1 MIRVKSQES
10 PITKMGTKEKELKY
24 VLKPVY
30 SGTVAEKEII
40 DFCQS
45 LTQLPR
51 TYIRASLESIIQTMI
66 HYLMLGY
73 KIKFNDLGTFYVTTD
88 SSAVSSV
95 ADAGLSQLK
104 NLYIRFL
111 PNKELAKEVR
121 NAEINLDGIY
131 KIVDH
136 DKKIYEKVK
145 TTSDDNTPKE
155 EENTGDNSST
165 PGGGGG
171 GFAG

>member
-45 LTQLPR
+45 LTQVPR

-73 KIKFNDLGTFYVTTD
+73 KIKFDDLGTFYITAD

-111 PNKELAKEVR
+111 PNKELSEKVR
-121 NAEINLDGIY
+121 TAEINLDGIY

-145 TTSDDNTPKE
+145 TTSGSETPKE
-155 EENTGDNSST
+155 EENTGDDT
-165 PGGGGG
+165 PTGGNGG

>member
-1 MIRVKSQES
+1 MIKVKAQES
-10 PITKMGTKEKELKY
+10 PITKIGTNEKELKY

-73 KIKFNDLGTFYVTTD
+73 KIKFNDLGIFYITAN

-111 PNKELAKEVR
+111 PNKELSEEVR
-121 NAEINLDGIY
+121 SAEINLDGIY
-131 KIVDH
+131 KIVDY

-145 TTSDDNTPKE
+145 TTSKTDLPE
-155 EENTGDNSST
+155 EEDTGGGSST
-165 PGGGGG
+165 PDDGGDDFSG
-171 GFAG
+171 

>member
-1 MIRVKSQES
+1 MIKVKAQES
-10 PITKMGTKEKELKY
+10 PITKIGTNEKELKY

-73 KIKFNDLGTFYVTTD
+73 KIKFNDLGIFYITAN

-111 PNKELAKEVR
+111 PNKELSEEVR
-121 NAEINLDGIY
+121 SAEINLDGIY
-131 KIVDH
+131 KIVNY

-145 TTSDDNTPKE
+145 TTSKTDLPE
-155 EENTGDNSST
+155 EEDTGGGSST
-165 PGGGGG
+165 PDDGGDDFSG
-171 GFAG
+171 

>member
-1 MIRVKSQES
+1 MIKVKVQES
-10 PITKMGTKEKELKY
+10 PITKIDTNEKELKY

-66 HYLMLGY
+66 HYLILGY
-73 KIKFNDLGTFYVTTD
+73 KIKFNDLGIFYITAD

-111 PNKELAKEVR
+111 PNKELSEEVR
-121 NAEINLDGIY
+121 SAEINLDGIY
-131 KIVDH
+131 KIVNY

-145 TTSDDNTPKE
+145 TTSKTDLPE
-155 EENTGDNSST
+155 EEDTGGGSST
-165 PGGGGG
+165 PDDGGDDFSG
-171 GFAG
+171 

>member
-1 MIRVKSQES
+1 
-10 PITKMGTKEKELKY
+10 
-24 VLKPVY
+24 
-30 SGTVAEKEII
+30 
-40 DFCQS
+40 
-45 LTQLPR
+45 
-51 TYIRASLESIIQTMI
+51 
-66 HYLMLGY
+66 
-73 KIKFNDLGTFYVTTD
+73 
-88 SSAVSSV
+88 
-95 ADAGLSQLK
+95 
-104 NLYIRFL
+104 LYIRFL

-145 TTSDDNTPKE
+145 TTSDDNRPKE

>member
-1 MIRVKSQES
+1 MIKVKAQES
-10 PITKMGTKEKELKY
+10 PITKIGTNEKELKY

-66 HYLMLGY
+66 HYLILGY
-73 KIKFNDLGTFYVTTD
+73 KIKFNDLGIFYITAD

-111 PNKELAKEVR
+111 PNKELSEEVR
-121 NAEINLDGIY
+121 SAEINLDGIY
-131 KIVDH
+131 KIVNY

-145 TTSDDNTPKE
+145 TTSKTDLPE
-155 EENTGDNSST
+155 EEDTGGGSST
-165 PGGGGG
+165 PDDGGDDFSG
-171 GFAG
+171 

>member
-1 MIRVKSQES
+1 MIKVKAQES
-10 PITKMGTKEKELKY
+10 PITKIGTNEKELKY

-30 SGTVAEKEII
+30 SNTVAEKEII

-73 KIKFNDLGTFYVTTD
+73 KIKFNDLSTFYITAD

-111 PNKELAKEVR
+111 PNKELSEEVR
-121 NAEINLDGIY
+121 SAEINLDGIY
-131 KIVDH
+131 KIVNY

-145 TTSDDNTPKE
+145 TTSKTDLPE
-155 EENTGDNSST
+155 EEDTGGGSST
-165 PGGGGG
+165 PDDGGDDFSG
-171 GFAG
+171 